1 MKLLDQVR
9 AKLRL
14 LHYSLDTEESYS
26 RWIER
31 FIIFHKTD
39 NHWRHPRDMGS
50 TEIEEFLTHLARE
63 RHVSASTQNQAFC
76 ALLFLYHNVL
86 EQPLD
91 RIDALRAKRSRRLP
105 VVLSREEVRTLLVAL
120 RQLDTREPYAL
131 MAQLMYGTGMRI
143 MECCRLR
150 IKDVDFDRRQLI
162 VRQGK
167 GDKDRA
173 VPFPASLREE
183 LHDAIRQRARQHHD
197 DLARGLGH
205 VWLPDALAV
214 KFPQAAQE
222 LGWQFLFAS
231 RTLSRDPRSEYTR
244 RHHIHEGCVQRAVHQ
259 TVQRLGWTKKVS
271 CHTFRHSFATHLLEG
286 GSDIRTVQ
294 ELLGHADVSTTMI
307 YTHVLERGACGVVSP
322 LDRLEMH
329 TCHKSWHQDIVC

>member
-1 MKLLDQVR
+1 MKLLEQVR

-14 LHYSLDTEESYS
+14 LHYSLDTEESYT

-31 FIIFHKTD
+31 FILFHKTD
-39 NHWRHPRDMGS
+39 TTWRHPRDMGS
-50 TEIEEFLTHLARE
+50 AEIEEFLTHLARE

-91 RIDALRAKRSRRLP
+91 RIDALRAKRTRRLP
-105 VVLSREEVRTLLVAL
+105 VVLSREEVRTLLTTL
-120 RQLDTREPYAL
+120 RELDTREPYAL
-131 MAQLMYGTGMRI
+131 MARLLYGTGMRI

-150 IKDVDFDRRQLI
+150 IKDIDFERRQLI

-167 GDKDRA
+167 GDKDRT
-173 VPFPASLREE
+173 VPFPISLRTE
-183 LHDAIRQRARQHHD
+183 LQDAIRQRARQHHD
-197 DLARGLGH
+197 DLARGFGR

-214 KFPQAAQE
+214 KYPQAARE

-231 RTLSRDPRSEYTR
+231 KTLSQDPRTQDTR
-244 RHHIHEGCVQRAVHQ
+244 RHHIHEGCVQRAIHQ
-259 TVQRLGWTKKVS
+259 TVKRLGWTKKVS

-286 GSDIRTVQ
+286 GADIRTVQ

-322 LDRLEMH
+322 LDRL
-329 TCHKSWHQDIVC
+329 